1 MVLFLVFRIKQ
12 VNVFAF
18 GVVAYVGVNRP
29 GHPAADCV
37 PDPSLN
43 YNLINPFLV
52 AAAYECMAELVD
64 CQLRKA
70 VSFEQ
75 VPKLCIES
83 VPAEPI
89 NELVRVG
96 VNTIEYSVFI
106 VIMKG
111 YIFD

>member
-1 MVLFLVFRIKQ
+1 MGKTVSFKQ
-12 VNVFAF
+12 V
-18 GVVAYVGVNRP
+18 P
-29 GHPAADCV
+29 
-37 PDPSLN
+37 
-43 YNLINPFLV
+43 
-52 AAAYECMAELVD
+52 E
-64 CQLRKA
+64 
-70 VSFEQ
+70 
-75 VPKLCIES
+75 LCIES